1 MSKKITENDLARF
14 ALALRED
21 FETHDLPMEIR
32 YSLASAISFRI
43 AALIDEKTGSTLHEG
58 IDLVLDKYIDEF
70 SKSPESPDHLVGEL
84 EIIFNKGKKVELNIL
99 KSQIEL
105 PDELRIIIE
114 VVFGLRSTDALE
126 SEIDTRHGL
135 SNFLRRKDGI
145 KALRFNQAANVDRP
159 KWINVPLPDPLSE
172 EVYGSVA
179 GLTQYLLKSIRPW
192 V

>member
-114 VVFGLRSTDALE
+114 VVFGLRM
-126 SEIDTRHGL
+126 
-135 SNFLRRKDGI
+135 
-145 KALRFNQAANVDRP
+145 V
-159 KWINVPLPDPLSE
+159 
-172 EVYGSVA
+172 
-179 GLTQYLLKSIRPW
+179 
-192 V
+192 